1 MLGTEPRRLERY
13 AHNLQRAIRAP
24 DHGPLHRRWVANR
37 TADAT
42 SIRPEILRSV
52 RQIDSLALE
61 NPSISVP
68 IGHSISRAEL
78 PSTTQNWQH
87 CTDVYSRLAVRRL
100 EGWPLARSRLW
111 PSFETRARARSS
123 GRGSSM
129 HRYDSN
135 LANAVP
141 DAPHLRF
148 SEQGILCS
156 ECDGHHK
163 GSRAAVQTM
172 GT

>member
-1 MLGTEPRRLERY
+1 MLGTEPRRLERD

-100 EGWPLARSRLW
+100 EGCRWLGLACGRPSR
-111 PSFETRARARSS
+111 RAQERAPQDEV
-123 GRGSSM
+123 
-129 HRYDSN
+129 HR
-135 LANAVP
+135 
-141 DAPHLRF
+141 
-148 SEQGILCS
+148 C
-156 ECDGHHK
+156 
-163 GSRAAVQTM
+163 
-172 GT
+172 

>member
-13 AHNLQRAIRAP
+13 APNLQRRTRAP

-87 CTDVYSRLAVRRL
+87 CTDVF
-100 EGWPLARSRLW
+100 G
-111 PSFETRARARSS
+111 
-123 GRGSSM
+123 
-129 HRYDSN
+129 
-135 LANAVP
+135 
-141 DAPHLRF
+141 
-148 SEQGILCS
+148 QGGGAFRTV
-156 ECDGHHK
+156 ECDT
-163 GSRAAVQTM
+163 SRPPPPPPPPPR
-172 GT
+172 